1 MHESCIATFKSVT
14 AMCVRLARIRLNLIS
29 ERGLLSSRGLLMELE
44 NFTEQSKKCLQ
55 GAEKLARSQK
65 HQILY
70 PEHLL
75 LQLLKESSGLIV
87 KILKL
92 ITSDVKKIEILAREA
107 VSLVPKV
114 SGQNNLFA
122 DASLQKVIEKSQKL
136 AFANGDKFVAIDWL
150 FVALVYGDD
159 KAAEL
164 LRSCDLN
171 AVNLVK
177 ALKEVRK
184 NLPANSINSENTF
197 DSLGRFTQD
206 LTNKARAG
214 NIDPIIGRDEEI
226 RRTMQVLSRRT
237 KNNPVLIGAS
247 GVGKTAIAEGI
258 ALRIANG
265 DVPESLLGKRLLA
278 LDLGLLVAGAKF
290 RGEFE
295 ERLKAVL
302 HEIETSKGEIILF
315 IDEMHTLVGAG
326 NSDGAMDASNLLK
339 PSLARGDLRCISAT
353 TLDEYRRYVE
363 KDAALA
369 RRFQPIIVEAP
380 SIPDTISILRG
391 IKERYELHHG
401 VRISDSSLIS
411 AATLSDRYI
420 SNRHLPDKAIDL
432 IDEAASRL
440 RMEVDSKPEELDV
453 VDRDILQREIE
464 IAALAKETDLESSA
478 RINLLEKDLESLK
491 RRSEKMTSIWSAERA
506 KLSEIRDLKEK
517 LELARVDLDKSKR
530 EGDLA
535 KAGELSYGVIPKYE
549 EALKLQESDKN
560 KISLEAVLP
569 EHVACVVERWTGI
582 SVEKMLKGEN
592 DRLIKME
599 QVLSQTVIGQLPAIE
614 SISRA
619 VRRAKVGLNDLTR
632 PLGSFLFLGPT
643 GVGKTQLTKA
653 LAAYLFD
660 DLTSLTRIDMSEF
673 MEKHSISRLL
683 GAPPGYVGYD
693 EGGVLTEAVRTKP
706 YQVLLFDEVE
716 KAHRDVF
723 NVLLQV
729 LDEGHLTDSQG
740 KRVNFKNTLIILTSN
755 LGSELFPRCSDTK
768 PQLDLKSEVLEKA
781 KDFFRPE
788 FLNRLEDIIVFERL
802 NLENLGAIVDVEID
816 IINSRL
822 AEKNIHLVLTD
833 SAREWF
839 AKNGF
844 SPEYGA
850 RPLKRLLQSRI
861 QDKIADGILSGDITK
876 GTSLQIDVIDEETQ
890 ISKYSDRKKMH

>member
-1 MHESCIATFKSVT
+1 M
-14 AMCVRLARIRLNLIS
+14 
-29 ERGLLSSRGLLMELE
+29 
-44 NFTEQSKKCLQ
+44 
-55 GAEKLARSQK
+55 
-65 HQILY
+65 
-70 PEHLL
+70 
-75 LQLLKESSGLIV
+75 
-87 KILKL
+87 
-92 ITSDVKKIEILAREA
+92 
-107 VSLVPKV
+107 

-122 DASLQKVIEKSQKL
+122 DTSLQKVIEKSQTL

-184 NLPANSINSENTF
+184 NLPANSVNSENTF

-206 LTNKARAG
+206 LTYKARAG

-258 ALRIANG
+258 ALRIVNG
-265 DVPESLLGKRLLA
+265 DVPESLSGKRLLA

-369 RRFQPIIVEAP
+369 RRFQPITVEAP

-549 EALKLQESDKN
+549 ETLKLQESDKN

-569 EHVACVVERWTGI
+569 EHVASVVERWTGI

-592 DRLIKME
+592 DRLMKME

-653 LAAYLFD
+653 LAVYLFD

-693 EGGVLTEAVRTKP
+693 EGGVLTEAVRMKP

-755 LGSELFPRCSDTK
+755 LGSELFPTCFDTK

-861 QDKIADGILSGDITK
+861 QDKIADRILSGDITK

-890 ISKYSDRKKMH
+890 ISKCSDRKKMH

>member
-1 MHESCIATFKSVT
+1 
-14 AMCVRLARIRLNLIS
+14 MCVRLARIRLNLIS

-755 LGSELFPRCSDTK
+755 LGSELFPSCSDTK

>member
-1 MHESCIATFKSVT
+1 
-14 AMCVRLARIRLNLIS
+14 MCVRLARIRLNLIS

-755 LGSELFPRCSDTK
+755 LGSELFQRCSDTK

>member
-755 LGSELFPRCSDTK
+755 LGSELFPSCSDTK

>member
-1 MHESCIATFKSVT
+1 
-14 AMCVRLARIRLNLIS
+14 
-29 ERGLLSSRGLLMELE
+29 
-44 NFTEQSKKCLQ
+44 
-55 GAEKLARSQK
+55 
-65 HQILY
+65 
-70 PEHLL
+70 
-75 LQLLKESSGLIV
+75 
-87 KILKL
+87 
-92 ITSDVKKIEILAREA
+92 
-107 VSLVPKV
+107 
-114 SGQNNLFA
+114 
-122 DASLQKVIEKSQKL
+122 
-136 AFANGDKFVAIDWL
+136 
-150 FVALVYGDD
+150 
-159 KAAEL
+159 
-164 LRSCDLN
+164 
-171 AVNLVK
+171 
-177 ALKEVRK
+177 
-184 NLPANSINSENTF
+184 
-197 DSLGRFTQD
+197 
-206 LTNKARAG
+206 
-214 NIDPIIGRDEEI
+214 
-226 RRTMQVLSRRT
+226 
-237 KNNPVLIGAS
+237 
-247 GVGKTAIAEGI
+247 
-258 ALRIANG
+258 
-265 DVPESLLGKRLLA
+265 
-278 LDLGLLVAGAKF
+278 
-290 RGEFE
+290 
-295 ERLKAVL
+295 
-302 HEIETSKGEIILF
+302 
-315 IDEMHTLVGAG
+315 
-326 NSDGAMDASNLLK
+326 
-339 PSLARGDLRCISAT
+339 
-353 TLDEYRRYVE
+353 
-363 KDAALA
+363 
-369 RRFQPIIVEAP
+369 
-380 SIPDTISILRG
+380 
-391 IKERYELHHG
+391 
-401 VRISDSSLIS
+401 
-411 AATLSDRYI
+411 
-420 SNRHLPDKAIDL
+420 
-432 IDEAASRL
+432 
-440 RMEVDSKPEELDV
+440 MEVDSKPEELDV

-755 LGSELFPRCSDTK
+755 LGSELFPSCSDTK

>member
-1 MHESCIATFKSVT
+1 
-14 AMCVRLARIRLNLIS
+14 MCVRLARIRLNLIS

-44 NFTEQSKKCLQ
+44 NFTEQSKKCFQ
-55 GAEKLARSQK
+55 SAEKLARSQK

-122 DASLQKVIEKSQKL
+122 DASLQKVIEKSQTL

-184 NLPANSINSENTF
+184 NLPANSVNSENTF

-226 RRTMQVLSRRT
+226 RRTMQVRSRRT

-265 DVPESLLGKRLLA
+265 DVPESLSGKRLLA

-432 IDEAASRL
+432 VDEAASRL

-755 LGSELFPRCSDTK
+755 LGSELFPSCSDTK

>member
-1 MHESCIATFKSVT
+1 
-14 AMCVRLARIRLNLIS
+14 MCVRLARIRLNLIS

-171 AVNLVK
+171 AANLVK

-339 PSLARGDLRCISAT
+339 PSLARGYLRCISAT

-440 RMEVDSKPEELDV
+440 R
-453 VDRDILQREIE
+453 
-464 IAALAKETDLESSA
+464 
-478 RINLLEKDLESLK
+478 
-491 RRSEKMTSIWSAERA
+491 
-506 KLSEIRDLKEK
+506 
-517 LELARVDLDKSKR
+517 
-530 EGDLA
+530 
-535 KAGELSYGVIPKYE
+535 
-549 EALKLQESDKN
+549 
-560 KISLEAVLP
+560 
-569 EHVACVVERWTGI
+569 
-582 SVEKMLKGEN
+582 
-592 DRLIKME
+592 
-599 QVLSQTVIGQLPAIE
+599 
-614 SISRA
+614 
-619 VRRAKVGLNDLTR
+619 
-632 PLGSFLFLGPT
+632 
-643 GVGKTQLTKA
+643 
-653 LAAYLFD
+653 
-660 DLTSLTRIDMSEF
+660 
-673 MEKHSISRLL
+673 
-683 GAPPGYVGYD
+683 
-693 EGGVLTEAVRTKP
+693 
-706 YQVLLFDEVE
+706 
-716 KAHRDVF
+716 
-723 NVLLQV
+723 
-729 LDEGHLTDSQG
+729 
-740 KRVNFKNTLIILTSN
+740 
-755 LGSELFPRCSDTK
+755 
-768 PQLDLKSEVLEKA
+768 
-781 KDFFRPE
+781 
-788 FLNRLEDIIVFERL
+788 
-802 NLENLGAIVDVEID
+802 
-816 IINSRL
+816 
-822 AEKNIHLVLTD
+822 
-833 SAREWF
+833 
-839 AKNGF
+839 
-844 SPEYGA
+844 
-850 RPLKRLLQSRI
+850 
-861 QDKIADGILSGDITK
+861 
-876 GTSLQIDVIDEETQ
+876 
-890 ISKYSDRKKMH
+890 

>member
-1 MHESCIATFKSVT
+1 
-14 AMCVRLARIRLNLIS
+14 MCVRLARIRLNLIS